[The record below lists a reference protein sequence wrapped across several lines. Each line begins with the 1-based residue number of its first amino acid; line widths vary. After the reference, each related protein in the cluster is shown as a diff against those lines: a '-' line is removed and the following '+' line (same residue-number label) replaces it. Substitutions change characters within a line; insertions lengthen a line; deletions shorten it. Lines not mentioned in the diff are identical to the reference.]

1 MAKHELELVELTN
14 MCMIYDKKTDKV
26 LVQVRDKNDWDGISF
41 PGGHVEKGE
50 SFNQSV
56 IREVLEE
63 TGLLIENLIPCGIK
77 DWYDFKKQ
85 KRYAVLMYKT
95 KMYSGTLIPR
105 SHEGENKWMT
115 IDSIR
120 KSELVAPDFIEMLD
134 IMLGTVPYTEFFYED
149 TKNEEENKRWVKKL
163 Y

>member
-14 MCMIYDKKTDKV
+14 MCMIYDKETEKV

-41 PGGHVEKGE
+41 PGGHVEVGE

-56 IREVLEE
+56 KREVKEE
-63 TGLLIENLIPCGIK
+63 TGLVVENLIPCGYK

-85 KRYAVLMYKT
+85 KRYVVLMYKT
-95 KMYSGTLIPR
+95 TTYSGTLIRR
-105 SHEGENKWMT
+105 SHEGENKWM
-115 IDSIR
+115 SIESIK
-120 KSELVAPDFIEMLD
+120 KSTLVAPDFIEMLD
-134 IMLGTVPYTEFFYED
+134 IMLGTVTYTEFFYED
-149 TKNEEENKRWVKKL
+149 AQVEDENKRWTKKF

>member
-14 MCMIYDKKTDKV
+14 MCMIYDEKTDKV

-85 KRYAVLMYKT
+85 KRYAVFMYKT
-95 KMYSGTLIPR
+95 STYSRTLIPR

-120 KSELVAPDFIEMLD
+120 NSNQVAPNFVEMLD
-134 IMLGTVPYTEFFYED
+134 IMLGTVSYNEFFYED
-149 TKNEEENKRWVKKL
+149 TKCEDENKRWIKKF